1 MKAAL
6 ANVKQWKKDWADTPA
21 SEGFKNAR
29 A

>member
-21 SEGFKNAR
+21 REGFRTAR